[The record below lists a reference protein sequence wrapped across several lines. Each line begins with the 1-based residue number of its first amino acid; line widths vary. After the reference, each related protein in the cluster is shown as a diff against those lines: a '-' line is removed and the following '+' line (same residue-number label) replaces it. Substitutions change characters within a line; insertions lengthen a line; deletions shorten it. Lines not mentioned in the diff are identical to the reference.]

1 MKKVWIIISIILIIL
16 ISLVIYNKFKM
27 PSSVEITYMTAYFP
41 PYKEK
46 DSMET
51 KSFEITDENIIK
63 NIIDIYKNNSAIG
76 DGENKYQGQCCIW
89 IDLKNG
95 TIIGLYMDTDY
106 GYIGNKIERVGNQR
120 YLPQGLN
127 NYIVQIINEQ
137 LKEEYWLYERV
148 EKCIVFYVVNL
159 TRL

>member
-1 MKKVWIIISIILIIL
+1 MKKVLIIIFLILIL
-16 ISLVIYNKFKM
+16 VLVGLVIYVKNQI
-27 PSSVEITYMTAYFP
+27 PNAVEVIYMTAYFP

-46 DSMET
+46 NSMET

-95 TIIGLYMDTDY
+95 TIIGLYMDMDY

-120 YLPQGLN
+120 YLPRGLN
-127 NYIVQIINEQ
+127 NYIVQIINEK
-137 LKEEYWLYERV
+137 LKE
-148 EKCIVFYVVNL
+148 
-159 TRL
+159 